1 MEMRSLTRCLR
12 SRPTA
17 TSTSMLSSRI
27 PRTQT
32 ASFSSSSTLYDENQ
46 SQPHPQSRPQPQQRN
61 RDIRLK
67 NPDKISNI
75 LDQLNLRANR
85 SNARAPTSTQLL
97 DTQARP
103 QRFRNRDANA
113 TTTTKTTI
121 DPSNPDAAATANAT
135 GTPEDAA
142 AANLATLNAASR
154 ASFTDIAKESRQTR
168 RALPGKLNPALG
180 RRVPVS
186 MERGENLEMSMFKL
200 NRLLTDNNVKFQHLQ
215 QKYHVRRGQLKKNLR
230 IKRWRKLFQ
239 YSMQHTVS
247 KIKRMRAQG
256 W

>member
-12 SRPTA
+12 SRPTT

-27 PRTQT
+27 ARTQT
-32 ASFSSSSTLYDENQ
+32 ASFSSSTTLFEENQ
-46 SQPHPQSRPQPQQRN
+46 SRPQSQPQPQQRN

-113 TTTTKTTI
+113 NATTTTTTI
-121 DPSNPDAAATANAT
+121 DPSNPDAAAT
-135 GTPEDAA
+135 

-154 ASFTDIAKESRQTR
+154 ASFSDITKESRQTR

-186 MERGENLEMSMFKL
+186 MERGENLEMSLFKL
-200 NRLLTDNNVKFQHLQ
+200 NRLLQDNNVKFQNLQ
-215 QKYHVRRGQLKKNLR
+215 QKYHVRRGQMKKNLR

-239 YSMQHTVS
+239 YSMQHTVA
-247 KIKRMRAQG
+247 KIQRMRKQG